1 MTDRSV
7 IIGTVTM
14 AQTALSRKQD
24 HLIQQ
29 RSKILTTALE
39 LFSERGFA
47 ETPVRE
53 IAKRAGLAKGSLY
66 LYFSSKKDLLEQ
78 VVKRYA
84 LLPELGDLVADVYEL
99 PFDEGFPRLVS
110 RMWKLLRQRRRLARV
125 LTREVFG
132 HALRGAVFAKSVV
145 RPANKVLADYFE
157 AHIQRG
163 ELRRVKTGPAARCL
177 FGMLWGFLLN
187 QELMRTPRGETLSDE
202 EVVRVIC
209 DIFTHGIVAR

>member
-53 IAKRAGLAKGSLY
+53 IAKRAGLAKG
-66 LYFSSKKDLLEQ
+66 
-78 VVKRYA
+78 
-84 LLPELGDLVADVYEL
+84 
-99 PFDEGFPRLVS
+99 
-110 RMWKLLRQRRRLARV
+110 
-125 LTREVFG
+125 
-132 HALRGAVFAKSVV
+132 VV